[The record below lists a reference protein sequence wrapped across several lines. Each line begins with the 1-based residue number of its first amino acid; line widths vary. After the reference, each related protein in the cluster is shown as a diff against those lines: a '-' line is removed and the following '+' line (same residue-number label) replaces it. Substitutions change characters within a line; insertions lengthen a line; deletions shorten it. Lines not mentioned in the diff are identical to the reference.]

1 MFPFLLKLCAA
12 GGYQGPEFRR
22 ALKKGLARAN
32 FETVNRLAH
41 LEAAV
46 AARRAPRAAAESPT
60 PDPADAGRSPLV
72 AHTR

>member
-1 MFPFLLKLCAA
+1 MFPFLLKLCAD

-22 ALKKGLARAN
+22 TLKKGLARAN

-46 AARRAPRAAAESPT
+46 AARKRPRAAAESPT
-60 PDPADAGRSPLV
+60 PDPADGGRSPLV